1 MSVGTPF
8 ARDTSYNFVVFSVK
22 LVARP
27 DPRMVEVPLEIEAEL
42 PREFDGAA
50 LLASSGLPRKVKLKA
65 PKDALKLSTAY
76 RADQLLA
83 DIVRSALR
91 GTVSDVQRVQEAAT
105 RFIRTVRERRQDG
118 ATLTVTTNGRGKVEV
133 TESIPPLRSAAPMIT
148 PPELPRTAEA
158 PKASA
163 AFDRRLGDLEA
174 AVARVAVDSELSE
187 RVKQL
192 EARLTQLSVQLV
204 HLTAVTGLAGPGM
217 EHRPGSP
224 RAAQREGTPRRATAV
239 DAYAAGLRTE
249 LIARGEAAV
258 ARGRKESE
266 RADKAAALAAEATQ
280 LGAPRDGTAERLWEI
295 SAQGGARLSALQR
308 LLEETDLYAPAD
320 LPIAQQLMTR
330 LEDVPAAPEVAV
342 SLEPV
347 AQAVVRAALGAD
359 AEERTAWLTR
369 TAALCGWQ
377 LVAPEPGS
385 AFDAEWQQAVDG
397 GGPKLTAVACPGL
410 RRMDGSG
417 IVRARVTTAGPAE
430 PVAEPAAQPVIEPM
444 ATKMAEP
451 AQVPLDLG
459 LPPAPEAPPVR
470 AETGSE
476 AVANDA
482 AVDAAQISLDLRSA
496 APAPAELRGDTAE
509 MAPLVLPSGPHPAS
523 NAIPLPAPT
532 KSSIDPNAAPPSPYG
547 GLSGGDEIR
556 PEEAAAAARSAVL
569 LRPRIVTEDGARGDL
584 GLTTEVA
591 KTGPDE
597 TNEPAQPE
605 HITDDDVEEIED
617 LSEPLADDEPEAT

>member
-8 ARDTSYNFVVFSVK
+8 ARDTSYSFVVFSVK

-91 GTVSDVQRVQEAAT
+91 GTVSDVQRVQEATT

-118 ATLTVTTNGRGKVEV
+118 ATLTVSTNGRGKVEV
-133 TESIPPLRSAAPMIT
+133 TETMPPLRSAAPMIT
-148 PPELPRTAEA
+148 PPDLPRAAGA
-158 PKASA
+158 PPASA

-174 AVARVAVDSELSE
+174 AVAKVAADGELAE

-249 LIARGEAAV
+249 LMARGEAAV

-308 LLEETDLYAPAD
+308 LLDEIDLYAPAD

-330 LEDVPAAPEVAV
+330 LEDVPPAPEVAV

-369 TAALCGWQ
+369 TGALCGWQ

-397 GGPKLTAVACPGL
+397 GGPKLAAVACPGL

-417 IVRARVTTAGPAE
+417 LVRARVTTAGPE
-430 PVAEPAAQPVIEPM
+430 PVPEPAAQPAIEPI
-444 ATKMAEP
+444 ATKEP

-459 LPPAPEAPPVR
+459 LPPAPEAPPEAAKAT

-476 AVANDA
+476 AVAKDA
-482 AVDAAQISLDLRSA
+482 AADAAQISLDLP
-496 APAPAELRGDTAE
+496 PAPR
-509 MAPLVLPSGPHPAS
+509 PAS
-523 NAIPLPAPT
+523 NAIPLPGPT
-532 KSSIDPNAAPPSPYG
+532 RSSIDPNAPLSPFG
-547 GLSGGDEIR
+547 GLTGGDQIR
-556 PEEAAAAARSAVL
+556 SEEAATAAQSAGL
-569 LRPRIVTEDGARGDL
+569 LRPRIVTEDGTRGDL

-605 HITDDDVEEIED
+605 HITDDDVEEIEE